1 MTRLLQRTVLV
12 LLAAAGFGLLPG
24 CMGVSSNPSYF
35 PHLCP
40 FWDIER
46 THAKPSG
53 SSYFSDF
60 DPHACRIE
68 CIPLDATNPVH
79 TQHLLIA
86 TVFDEKGQ
94 PRRGRRVEWILEGVG
109 DIIEVDESGLM
120 PGRGYKVDNKYAV
133 SYTDYF
139 EHKICRHNGNPN
151 DDFVIQP
158 GQSWCVISSAVE
170 GDSHMIVYAPEIANW
185 DKHKVFVTKHWVDAE
200 WVFPTAA
207 VNRFGT
213 QHVFTTKVYRH
224 SDHEPLANYRVR
236 YKIVDGPPAVF
247 LPRNSQEEV
256 AVTNLD
262 GAANVTIAQVAPL
275 QGVNHISIEVI
286 RPPDPTSPGGVGM
299 VIARGTTTKTWQAPN
314 VTLTKTAPPTVAVG
328 QNINYD
334 LTVTNHGE
342 VESKSL
348 TVRDFIPDNVDY
360 VSSDPPAAKE
370 GNQLVWTLGELP
382 AGQPRTL
389 HVVFK
394 SQRVGTVTNKAA
406 VTTDEGQTD
415 EKSVNTEVTSPQL
428 KLSMTGPP
436 TATLNVPVTYQ
447 LTVTNPGTGPATNVV
462 LEDDFDAGLEH
473 DSKVAKV
480 ELPVGTLA
488 PGETK
493 MLTPLTLTP
502 RKTGKLVNRATAR
515 ADGNLSDRAEHPVVV
530 QEAKLTVKITGP
542 ANRYVGRPA
551 VWDITVTNPGEV
563 ALANVVVHD
572 PLPAELTF
580 VSATEGGKLDNG
592 QVAWN
597 VGALKPKES
606 KTVQVTS
613 KCATMTQRAVN
624 PATANADPGLEA
636 RDEAPIQIAGLPAFR
651 LEVVDLD
658 DPVVVG
664 GKTTYK
670 IDVTN
675 QGSLAGSDVSIV
687 ALVPPEMKLLNANGP
702 SAHTVEGQK
711 VTFAPVS
718 SLAPGQALNYTVE
731 VEALKPA
738 SPATFEAELRAATL
752 SGPVKEQEPT
762 TIYAPGAVRRTATP
776 TGSPPPATSEPPKA
790 VVPAS
795 FTGSTTSASTSTTN
809 TPAATPTGSPAVLAT
824 TPAPSSTSR

>member
-1 MTRLLQRTVLV
+1 MARLLRRMTLM
-12 LLAAAGFGLLPG
+12 LLAAAGLGLLPG

-40 FWDIER
+40 FLDIVR
-46 THAKPSG
+46 THAKPTG

-109 DIIEVDESGLM
+109 DIIEVDESGIM

-139 EHKICRHNGNPN
+139 EHKICRHNGNAN

-158 GQSWCVISSAVE
+158 GQSWCVISSALE

-200 WVFPTAA
+200 WVFPPAA

-236 YKIVDGPPAVF
+236 YKILDGPPAVF
-247 LPRNSQEEV
+247 LPHRSQEDV

-328 QNINYD
+328 QTIPYE
-334 LTVTNHGE
+334 LTVTNNGE

-348 TVRDFIPDNVDY
+348 TVRDFIPENVDY

-382 AGQPRTL
+382 PAQPRTL

-415 EKSVNTEVTSPQL
+415 EKSVTTEVTSPQL

-436 TATLNVPVTYQ
+436 NATLNVPVNYQ
-447 LTVTNPGTGPATNVV
+447 LTVTNPGTGPATNVM
-462 LEDDFDAGLEH
+462 LKDDFDPGLEH
-473 DSKVAKV
+473 ETKVPIV

-493 MLTPLTLTP
+493 TLTPLTLVP
-502 RKTGKLVNRATAR
+502 RKTGTLVNRAVAT

-530 QEAKLTVKITGP
+530 QEAKLAVKITGP
-542 ANRYVGRPA
+542 TKRYVGRPA

-563 ALANVVVHD
+563 ALANVVVRD
-572 PLPAELTF
+572 ALPAELTF
-580 VSATEGGKLDNG
+580 TSATQGGQLENG

-597 VGALKPKES
+597 VGTLQPHES
-606 KTVQVTS
+606 KTVQVTT
-613 KCATMTQRAVN
+613 KCATMTERSVN
-624 PATANADPGLEA
+624 PATAIADPGLEA

-651 LEVVDLD
+651 LEVVDVD
-658 DPVVVG
+658 DPVTVG

-718 SLAPGQALNYTVE
+718 SLAPGQSLNYTVE
-731 VEALKPA
+731 VEALRPA

-752 SGPVKEQEPT
+752 SSPVKEQEPT
-762 TIYAPGAVRRTATP
+762 TIYAPGAGRRTVTP
-776 TGSPPPATSEPPKA
+776 AGSPPPATIEPPK
-790 VVPAS
+790 VTPVS
-795 FTGSTTSASTSTTN
+795 FKGSS
-809 TPAATPTGSPAVLAT
+809 
-824 TPAPSSTSR
+824 TPAPAGSGTSPGGAPAPSPSAPATGPNAR